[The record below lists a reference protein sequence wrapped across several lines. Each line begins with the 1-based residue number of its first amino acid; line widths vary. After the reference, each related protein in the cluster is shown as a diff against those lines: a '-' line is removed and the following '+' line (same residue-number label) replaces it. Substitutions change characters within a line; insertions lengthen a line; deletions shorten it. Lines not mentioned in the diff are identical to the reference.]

1 MVKKYYESY
10 IIVDGNFEDPVV
22 EEIISK
28 YETLLKDNNAE
39 IVKTDRV
46 GRKRLAYPIQKKQN
60 GYYVCFEFLSEPQF
74 LEELDLK
81 YRLDDNIIRY
91 LTTYVDEKTLK
102 SKEAHFKKKAIEME
116 KRAEEEKKEE
126 NAEAPSEKPSEE
138 KVSEEKTTEKTSEKP
153 SEKKPSEKKVSEKP
167 SGKTDGESAGEKKE
181 TVAEDNEVKP

>member
-1 MVKKYYESY
+1 MAKKYYESY

-46 GRKRLAYPIQKKQN
+46 GRRRLAYPIQKKQN

-74 LEELDLK
+74 IEELDLK

-91 LTTYVDEKTLK
+91 LTTFVDEKTLK
-102 SKEAHFKKKAIEME
+102 SKEAHFKKRAIEME
-116 KRAEEEKKEE
+116 KRAEEEKE
-126 NAEAPSEKPSEE
+126 NAEKTEDSTTEKSSEE
-138 KVSEEKTTEKTSEKP
+138 KSSEDKAAVKTEK
-153 SEKKPSEKKVSEKP
+153 
-167 SGKTDGESAGEKKE
+167 ESAGEKKE
-181 TVAEDNEVKP
+181 TVAEDNK